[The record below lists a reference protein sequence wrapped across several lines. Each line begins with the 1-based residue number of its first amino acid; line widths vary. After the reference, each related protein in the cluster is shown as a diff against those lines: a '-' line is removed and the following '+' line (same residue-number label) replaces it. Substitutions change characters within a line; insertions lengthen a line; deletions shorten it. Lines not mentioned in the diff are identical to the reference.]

1 MILETF
7 HLLLSFNDKLIE
19 WVGSNYCLHFL
30 PTMISFTTP
39 MRLLVEM
46 ASDDPFI
53 CTSTVL
59 SWSSVFLMV
68 WYTEHIW
75 LLPLSQHCSSGIK
88 FIFLLLFCFLFLF
101 LFLLFSSL
109 CRRSKDLMVFSSFSL
124 ISLHLLQRFYPFIS
138 PTVIAKKTEKT
149 KSQISHGIYLL
160 NFHLN
165 VWMHVR

>member
-1 MILETF
+1 MHSSPEVLVNWHSATYACSFSFPSNQKQALLKWLFGIIVNIWSGKGVWLT
-7 HLLLSFNDKLIE
+7 HLLDTTETSPSFCLLMPNLLNEWCLIIA
-19 WVGSNYCLHFL
+19 SISYQL
-30 PTMISFTTP
+30 MISFTTS

-88 FIFLLLFCFLFLF
+88 FIVLLLFCFLFW
-101 LFLLFSSL
+101 
-109 CRRSKDLMVFSSFSL
+109 
-124 ISLHLLQRFYPFIS
+124 FIFF
-138 PTVIAKKTEKT
+138 P
-149 KSQISHGIYLL
+149 L
-160 NFHLN
+160 
-165 VWMHVR
+165 